1 MAATVVKLGPGTLTV
16 GATGTPVDF
25 SCQVT
30 AARVE
35 WNVNADDP
43 TTVLCGDKVP
53 GARTYDSHLT
63 ASIFSDLGLAT
74 GIVEYSWA
82 HKGESV
88 PFEFVPAEDV
98 LSSVSGTLIVDPI
111 SVGGDAAGDNMT
123 SDIDWTIVGDPILGP
138 VAGGLSAHNA
148 KGKTSEP
155 VGA

>member
-1 MAATVVKLGPGTLTV
+1 MVATVVKLGPGTLTV

-35 WNVNADDP
+35 WNVSADDP
-43 TTVLCGDKVP
+43 TVVLCGDSVP
-53 GARTYDSHLT
+53 GARKYDAHIT
-63 ASIFSDLGLAT
+63 ATIFSDLGLAT

-88 PFEFVPAEDV
+88 PFEFVPATDV
-98 LSSVSGTLIVDPI
+98 AQGVSGTLILDPI
-111 SVGGDAAGDNMT
+111 SVGGDEAGANMT
-123 SDIDWTIVGDPILGP
+123 SDIDWTIVGDPVLGVP
-138 VAGGLSAHNA
+138 SFAARGHTA
-148 KGKTSEP
+148 EP